1 VNSLYPQGWWRGA
14 NLAYL
19 DSDGADSHLR
29 LEGCTVIDLTYPNV
43 LGHFPEHLAKGR
55 SESASF
61 LIWYLINYYRLDPL
75 EAVDR
80 VCDQGGDRG
89 IDGIFVNDNDQ
100 TITVFQSKLSQ
111 TENSSIGDGALRT
124 FAGALTQLSSPEAIA
139 EIIEKNGDG
148 QLGSLL
154 TRLDVIEKISGYEV
168 RGEFLSNIEIDRNG
182 TSFLAT
188 CQNID
193 FVGRQ
198 RLTTSFIS
206 SKRDLPIAAPA
217 KLDVLGVEV
226 AEYVVDATTRV
237 IVAPIKALDLIKLD
251 GIADQSL
258 FSFNVRGPL
267 GHTKVNKD
275 IVSSI
280 KDTTKHKM
288 FPLFHNGITIIA
300 NEFSRTND
308 VLEISKYYVVNG
320 CQSLSTLHKNAPH
333 ISSDLRLLVKII
345 KMDPESKEAEEITRF
360 SNNQNGVKARDW
372 KSNDDTQVRLQNEI
386 KSLYNGHYTY
396 EIKTGEDLPD
406 GHKISNEEAG
416 LLIMAFDLKEPWE
429 THRKYEVWGDK
440 YPKLFSRPD
449 VTADRII
456 FLKVMLEAIN
466 SASPAIKNEL
476 IRKYVLTK
484 YMLMYALRLVLEA
497 EIPDLINSPKEWV
510 RDSEKRATLEG
521 VLRDVAH
528 ELIVDLNYEL
538 KDLPDTFD
546 YRGKLRDGEW
556 VKPKASTLAASR
568 EKMVFKKPE
577 DGLGAILADGD

>member
-1 VNSLYPQGWWRGA
+1 M
-14 NLAYL
+14 
-19 DSDGADSHLR
+19 
-29 LEGCTVIDLTYPNV
+29 IDLTYPNI
-43 LGHFPEHLAKGR
+43 LNHFPEHLAKGR

-111 TENSSIGDGALRT
+111 TKKSSIGDGSLRT
-124 FAGALTQLSSPEAIA
+124 FAGALAQLNSPEAIA
-139 EIIEKNGDG
+139 EIMAKNGGG

-154 TRLDVIEKISGYEV
+154 DRLNVIEKISGYEV
-168 RGEFLSNIEIDRNG
+168 RGEFLSNIETDANG
-182 TSFLAT
+182 KSSLAT
-188 CQNID
+188 CPNID
-193 FVGRQ
+193 FIGRQ
-198 RLTTSFIS
+198 HLISSFIS
-206 SKRDLPIAAPA
+206 SKRDLPIATPA

-226 AEYVVDATTRV
+226 AEYVVDASTRV
-237 IVAPIKALDLIKLD
+237 IVAPVKALDLIKLD
-251 GIADQSL
+251 GISDQSL

-267 GHTKVNKD
+267 GRTKVNKD
-275 IVSSI
+275 IVTSI
-280 KDTTKHKM
+280 KDSAKHKM

-300 NEFSRTND
+300 NEFIRMDD

-320 CQSLSTLHKNAPH
+320 CQSLSTLHQNAKH

-345 KMDPESKEAEEITRF
+345 KMDPQSTEAEEITRF

-386 KSLYNGHYTY
+386 RSIYKDRYTY

-406 GHKISNEEAG
+406 GHVISNEEAG

-449 VTADRII
+449 VTADRIV
-456 FLKVMLEAIN
+456 FLKIMLEAIN
-466 SASPAIKNEL
+466 SASSAIKNDL

-484 YMLMYALRLVLEA
+484 YMLMYGLRLVLET
-497 EIPDLINSPKEWV
+497 EIPELVTDPKDWV
-510 RDSEKRATLEG
+510 RDSVKRQALE
-521 VLRDVAH
+521 VALRGVAH

-538 KDLPDTFD
+538 KDLPDAFD

-556 VKPKASTLAASR
+556 VKPKAATLAASR

-577 DGLGAILADGD
+577 DSLGAILANGG

>member
-1 VNSLYPQGWWRGA
+1 M
-14 NLAYL
+14 
-19 DSDGADSHLR
+19 
-29 LEGCTVIDLTYPNV
+29 IDLTYPNL

-55 SESASF
+55 SESASY
-61 LIWYLINYYRLDPL
+61 LIWYLVNYYRLDPL

-100 TITVFQSKLSQ
+100 TITAFQSKLSQ

-124 FAGALTQLSSPEAIA
+124 FAGALAQLNSPEAIA
-139 EIIEKNGDG
+139 EIIAKNGDG

-154 TRLDVIEKISGYEV
+154 DRLNVIEKISAYEV
-168 RGEFLSNIEIDRNG
+168 RGEFLSNIEIDANG
-182 TSFLAT
+182 TSFLTT
-188 CQNID
+188 CQNIN
-193 FVGRQ
+193 FVGR
-198 RLTTSFIS
+198 RHLTSSFIS
-206 SKRDLPIAAPA
+206 SKRDLPIATPA

-226 AEYVVDATTRV
+226 AEYVVDGTTRV
-237 IVAPIKALDLIKLD
+237 IVAPVKALDLINLD
-251 GIADQSL
+251 GISDQSL

-267 GHTKVNKD
+267 GRTKVNKD
-275 IVSSI
+275 IVASI
-280 KDTTKHKM
+280 KDSTKHKM

-300 NEFSRTND
+300 DEFVRTD
-308 VLEISKYYVVNG
+308 DALEISKYYVVNG
-320 CQSLSTLHKNAPH
+320 CQSLSTLHDNSRH

-345 KMDPESKEAEEITRF
+345 RMDPQSKEAEEITRF

-386 KSLYNGHYTY
+386 RDLYNGHYTY
-396 EIKTGEDLPD
+396 EIKTGEELPD

-449 VTADRII
+449 VTADRIV
-456 FLKVMLEAIN
+456 FLKIMLEAIN
-466 SASPAIKNEL
+466 FTSSAIKNEL

-484 YMLMYALRLVLEA
+484 YMLMYGMRLVLET
-497 EIPDLINSPKEWV
+497 EIPELVKDPKKWV
-510 RDSEKRATLEG
+510 RDGAKRTALETA
-521 VLRDVAH
+521 LRGVAH

-556 VKPKASTLAASR
+556 VKLK
-568 EKMVFKKPE
+568 
-577 DGLGAILADGD
+577 